1 VSATT
6 LPHGVALAGAG
17 PWQRRTHDE
26 HVWGT
31 VVTFDVRGQ
40 SLEAADAAVE
50 QAVDVLHQ
58 VDADFSTYRADS
70 AVTLLRNGILPPH
83 RIPAAVHEVLE
94 ACERA
99 RALTLGA
106 FDPWAVPGGVDPSGY
121 VKGWAA
127 ERAAELLVAAGLDNV
142 CVNASGDIA
151 CRGEQAPGEP
161 WTVGIL
167 DPRDTTRVV
176 HVVEVRD
183 GAVATSGLYERGA
196 HVVDPASGRREV
208 RCDSATVVGPDAG
221 LADALATAA
230 LVAGEDAASWFAELP
245 GWSLLLVRGDELLG
259 IGPAAP

>member
-1 VSATT
+1 
-6 LPHGVALAGAG
+6 
-17 PWQRRTHDE
+17 
-26 HVWGT
+26 VWGT
-31 VVTFDVRGQ
+31 VVGIEVRGER
-40 SLEAADAAVE
+40 LGWRVDPALDEVEAF
-50 QAVDVLHQ
+50 LHQ

-70 AVTLLRNGILPPH
+70 AITLLRNGILPPH
-83 RIPAAVHEVLE
+83 RVPTVVREVLDR
-94 ACERA
+94 CEHA
-99 RALTLGA
+99 RAVSHGA

-127 ERAAELLVAAGLDNV
+127 SRAADLLVSSGLTNV
-142 CVNASGDIA
+142 CVNAAGDIA
-151 CRGEQAPGEP
+151 CRGEQAPGEA
-161 WTVGIL
+161 WTIGIL

-183 GAVATSGLYERGA
+183 GAVATSGFYERGA
-196 HVVDPASGRREV
+196 HVVDPATRRREV

-259 IGPAAP
+259 LGPAAP

>member
-1 VSATT
+1 VTTPT
-6 LPHGVALAGAG
+6 LPDGLALADAG
-17 PWQRRTHDE
+17 PWQRRTHHE

-31 VVTFDVRGQ
+31 VVSFDVRGPQ
-40 SLEAADAAVE
+40 MEGADAALDR
-50 QAVDVLHQ
+50 AVRFLHQ

-70 AVTLLRNGILPPH
+70 AISLLRNGILPQH

-99 RALTLGA
+99 RAVTRGA

-127 ERAAELLVAAGLDNV
+127 ERAAELLAAAGLENV

-151 CRGEQAPGEP
+151 CRGEQAPGEA

-167 DPRDTTRVV
+167 DPRDTARVV
-176 HVVEVRD
+176 HVVRVRD

-196 HVVDPASGRREV
+196 HVVDPATGRREV
-208 RCDSATVVGPDAG
+208 RCDSASVVGPDAG

-230 LVAGEDAASWFAELP
+230 LVVGEDSAAWFAELP

-259 IGPAAP
+259 LGPAAP

>member
-1 VSATT
+1 
-6 LPHGVALAGAG
+6 
-17 PWQRRTHDE
+17 
-26 HVWGT
+26 VWGT
-31 VVTFDVRGQ
+31 VVGLDVRGEG
-40 SLEAADAAVE
+40 LDGRVDAAFDDVE
-50 QAVDVLHQ
+50 AFLRE

-70 AVTLLRNGILPPH
+70 AITLLRNGILPPH
-83 RIPAAVHEVLE
+83 RVPAAVRGVLDG
-94 ACERA
+94 CDRA
-99 RALTLGA
+99 RAISRGA
-106 FDPWAVPGGVDPSGY
+106 FDPWAVPGGLDPSGY

-127 ERAAELLVAAGLDNV
+127 ERAAELLAAAGLDNV

-151 CRGEQAPGEP
+151 CCGEQAPGEP
-161 WTVGIL
+161 WTVGVL

-196 HVVDPASGRREV
+196 HVVDPATGRREV

-259 IGPAAP
+259 LGPAAP